1 MRKKIFTAAFA
12 AVILLC
18 SCTVQARPS
27 STAGVS
33 QDDEVETIFRQF
45 RNEKNVTYINL
56 PKSLIKMGL
65 KSSNDK
71 TADALAAQIDGIQIL
86 TLEAASQKT
95 RDAFCKRFNGLEE
108 KSYEPMVKTNDG
120 GEKVRIL
127 VKGDE
132 KEVQSL
138 VILAI
143 DKDDCSLIK
152 INGHI
157 NPADIDAIVD
167 METK

>member
-1 MRKKIFTAAFA
+1 MNPLKHQRHEKENLYRSIRSSHLALQLYRTGPS
-12 AVILLC
+12 VIH
-18 SCTVQARPS
+18 
-27 STAGVS
+27 
-33 QDDEVETIFRQF
+33 FRQF

-127 VKGDE
+127 VKGNE

>member
-18 SCTVQARPS
+18 SCTVQAHPS

-33 QDDEVETIFRQF
+33 QDDGVETIFRQF

-71 TADALAAQIDGIQIL
+71 TADAQIDGRQIL
-86 TLEAASQKT
+86 TVEAASQKT

>member
-1 MRKKIFTAAFA
+1 M
-12 AVILLC
+12 
-18 SCTVQARPS
+18 
-27 STAGVS
+27 
-33 QDDEVETIFRQF
+33 
-45 RNEKNVTYINL
+45 
-56 PKSLIKMGL
+56 
-65 KSSNDK
+65 
-71 TADALAAQIDGIQIL
+71 
-86 TLEAASQKT
+86 
-95 RDAFCKRFNGLEE
+95 
-108 KSYEPMVKTNDG
+108 
-120 GEKVRIL
+120 
-127 VKGDE
+127 KGNE

>member
-1 MRKKIFTAAFA
+1 
-12 AVILLC
+12 
-18 SCTVQARPS
+18 
-27 STAGVS
+27 
-33 QDDEVETIFRQF
+33 
-45 RNEKNVTYINL
+45 
-56 PKSLIKMGL
+56 
-65 KSSNDK
+65 
-71 TADALAAQIDGIQIL
+71 
-86 TLEAASQKT
+86 
-95 RDAFCKRFNGLEE
+95 
-108 KSYEPMVKTNDG
+108 MVKTNDG

>member
-33 QDDEVETIFRQF
+33 QDDGVETIFRQF

-71 TADALAAQIDGIQIL
+71 TADALAAQIL

-108 KSYEPMVKTNDG
+108 KSYEHMVKTNDG

-127 VKGDE
+127 VKGNE